1 MQVTAEVQ
9 ELADSLSHS
18 SDLAAAIA
26 AGIVGLKATDCNED
40 AVEGLHALA
49 ANLSNELKRLSGRV
63 RRFSRD

>member
-26 AGIVGLKATDCNED
+26 AGIVGLKATDFNVD

-49 ANLSNELKRLSGRV
+49 SNLSNELKRLSGEF
-63 RRFSRD
+63 RRFTRD